1 MKIAIVGF
9 ALSGFSF
16 LKEILDKKK
25 NDNLQIDI
33 YEKRN
38 ELPVG
43 LPYEN
48 DSLVKLLNVDS
59 TEMVYPLYKRNDF
72 PKWMD
77 EHGKKLDPEEKWYL
91 EFILE
96 NI

>member
-38 ELPVG
+38 EFPVG
-43 LPYEN
+43 LPYED

-59 TEMVYPLYKRNDF
+59 TEMVYPPSKREDF

-77 EHGKKLDPEEKWYL
+77 DNNKGLDPEENMAPRIY
-91 EFILE
+91 FG
-96 NI
+96 